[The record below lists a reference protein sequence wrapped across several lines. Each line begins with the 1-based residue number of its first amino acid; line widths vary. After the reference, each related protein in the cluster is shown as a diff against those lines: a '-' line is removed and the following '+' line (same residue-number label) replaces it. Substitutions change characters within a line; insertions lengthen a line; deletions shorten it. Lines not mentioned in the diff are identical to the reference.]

1 MKKAGIA
8 IVLYVFILSNS
19 VSAKDFGNRGGNYPV
34 AEESILLSLQRKLGA
49 LDLKK
54 EEERMRKVAEERV
67 KNPAPVSGIV
77 PAKET
82 REFWHDPT
90 YILTEDAVLPCGRV
104 LYKAGTAVNPLDYMD
119 LGRRLFFVDGREKK
133 QVEWL
138 KSRLLP
144 DSSSGENKIEDRII
158 LVGGSPVELQD
169 KLGFEVYFDQ
179 AGELTTR
186 FGIKGSPA
194 LAEQDGKK
202 LKIVEVALD
211 EEEAGLVPGTHL
223 NKKKIINHEP
233 N

>member
-19 VSAKDFGNRGGNYPV
+19 VSAKDFGNRGANYPV
-34 AEESILLSLQRKLGA
+34 AEESILLMFQKKLGA

-54 EEERMRKVAEERV
+54 EEERMRRIAEERV

-104 LYKAGTAVNPLDYMD
+104 LYKAGTRVNPLDYMNLD
-119 LGRRLFFVDGREKK
+119 RRLFFIDGREEK

-138 KSRLLP
+138 KGQLLP
-144 DSSSGENKIEDRII
+144 EERSFDKKIEDRVI

-179 AGELTTR
+179 GGELTTR
-186 FGIKGSPA
+186 FGIRGSPA
-194 LAEQDGKK
+194 VAEQAGKN
-202 LKIVEVALD
+202 LKIVEVAVD
-211 EEEAGLVPGTHL
+211 PE
-223 NKKKIINHEP
+223 K
-233 N
+233 

>member
-19 VSAKDFGNRGGNYPV
+19 VSAKDFGNWGANYPV
-34 AEESILLSLQRKLGA
+34 AEESILLMFQKKLGA

-104 LYKAGTAVNPLDYMD
+104 LYRVGTAVNPLDYMD

-223 NKKKIINHEP
+223 NKKKVINHER

>member
-34 AEESILLSLQRKLGA
+34 AEESILLMFQKKLGA

-54 EEERMRKVAEERV
+54 EEERMRKAAEERV

-104 LYKAGTAVNPLDYMD
+104 LYRAGTRVNPLDYMD
-119 LGRRLFFVDGREKK
+119 LDRRLFFVDGREEK

-194 LAEQDGKK
+194 LAEQDGKS

-211 EEEAGLVPGTHL
+211 EEAAGSVPGMQS
-223 NKKKIINHEP
+223 NKKKIINHER

>member
-8 IVLYVFILSNS
+8 IVLYVFILIS
-19 VSAKDFGNRGGNYPV
+19 SALGKDFGNRGANYPV
-34 AEESILLSLQRKLGA
+34 AEESILLMFQKKLGA

-54 EEERMRKVAEERV
+54 EEERMRRIAEERV

-104 LYKAGTAVNPLDYMD
+104 LYKAGTRVNPLDYMNLD
-119 LGRRLFFVDGREKK
+119 RRLFFIDGREEK

-138 KSRLLP
+138 KGQLLLEERSF
-144 DSSSGENKIEDRII
+144 DKKIEDRVI
-158 LVGGSPVELQD
+158 LVGGSPVDIQD

-179 AGELTTR
+179 GGELTSK

-202 LKIVEVALD
+202 LKIVEVAVD
-211 EEEAGLVPGTHL
+211 PE
-223 NKKKIINHEP
+223 K
-233 N
+233 

>member
-1 MKKAGIA
+1 M
-8 IVLYVFILSNS
+8 
-19 VSAKDFGNRGGNYPV
+19 
-34 AEESILLSLQRKLGA
+34 LQRKLGA

-54 EEERMRKVAEERV
+54 EEERMRKAAEERV

-104 LYKAGTAVNPLDYMD
+104 LYKAGTRVNPLDYMD
-119 LGRRLFFVDGREKK
+119 LDRRLFFIDGREEK

-138 KSRLLP
+138 KSRLLQ
-144 DSSSGENKIEDRII
+144 DSSSGENQIEDRII

-194 LAEQDGKK
+194 LAEQDGKS

-211 EEEAGLVPGTHL
+211 EEEAGSVPGMQS
-223 NKKKIINHEP
+223 NKKKIINHER

>member
-34 AEESILLSLQRKLGA
+34 AEESILLLFQKKLGA

-54 EEERMRKVAEERV
+54 EEERMRKAAEERV
-67 KNPAPVSGIV
+67 RNPIPVFGIR

-104 LYKAGTAVNPLDYMD
+104 LYKAGTRVNPLDYMD
-119 LGRRLFFVDGREKK
+119 LDRRLFFIDGREEK

-158 LVGGSPVELQD
+158 LVGGSPPEVQD

-211 EEEAGLVPGTHL
+211 EEAAGSVPGMQS
-223 NKKKIINHEP
+223 NKKKIINHER

>member
-19 VSAKDFGNRGGNYPV
+19 VSAKDFGNRGTNYPV
-34 AEESILLSLQRKLGA
+34 AEESILLMFQKKLGA

-54 EEERMRKVAEERV
+54 EEERMRKVAEERI

-104 LYKAGTAVNPLDYMD
+104 LYRAGTAVNPLDYMD

-144 DSSSGENKIEDRII
+144 DSNSGENKIEDRII

-194 LAEQDGKK
+194 LAEQDGKS

-223 NKKKIINHEP
+223 NKKKVINHER

>member
-19 VSAKDFGNRGGNYPV
+19 VSAKDFGNRGTNYPV
-34 AEESILLSLQRKLGA
+34 AEESILLMFQKKLGA

-54 EEERMRKVAEERV
+54 EEERMRKVAEERI

-104 LYKAGTAVNPLDYMD
+104 LYRAGTRVNPLDYMD
-119 LGRRLFFVDGREKK
+119 LDRRLFFVDGREKK

-194 LAEQDGKK
+194 LAEQDGKS

-223 NKKKIINHEP
+223 NKKKVINHER

>member
-19 VSAKDFGNRGGNYPV
+19 VLGKDFGNRGANYPV
-34 AEESILLSLQRKLGA
+34 AEESILLMFQKKLGA

-54 EEERMRKVAEERV
+54 EEERMRKAAEERV
-67 KNPAPVSGIV
+67 KNPTPVSGIV

-104 LYKAGTAVNPLDYMD
+104 LYKAGTRVNPLDYMD
-119 LGRRLFFVDGREKK
+119 LDRRLFFVDGREEK

-179 AGELTTR
+179 AGELTSK

-194 LAEQDGKK
+194 VVVQDGLR
-202 LKIVEVALD
+202 LKID
-211 EEEAGLVPGTHL
+211 EIKLIQ
-223 NKKKIINHEP
+223 K
-233 N
+233 

>member
-8 IVLYVFILSNS
+8 IVLYVFILNNS

-34 AEESILLSLQRKLGA
+34 AEESILLMFQKKLGA

-54 EEERMRKVAEERV
+54 EEERMRKAAEERV

-104 LYKAGTAVNPLDYMD
+104 LYKAGTRVNPLDYMGLD
-119 LGRRLFFVDGREKK
+119 RRLFFIDGREEK

-138 KSRLLP
+138 KGQLLP
-144 DSSSGENKIEDRII
+144 GSSSFDKKIEDRII
-158 LVGGSPVELQD
+158 LVGGSPPEIQD

-179 AGELTTR
+179 GGELTTR
-186 FGIKGSPA
+186 FGIRGSPA
-194 LAEQDGKK
+194 VAEQAGKN
-202 LKIVEVALD
+202 LKIVEVAVD
-211 EEEAGLVPGTHL
+211 EE
-223 NKKKIINHEP
+223 K
-233 N
+233 

>member
-1 MKKAGIA
+1 MRKAGIA
-8 IVLYVFILSNS
+8 IVLYVFILIS
-19 VSAKDFGNRGGNYPV
+19 SALGKDFGNLGANYPV
-34 AEESILLSLQRKLGA
+34 AEESILLMFQKKLGA

-104 LYKAGTAVNPLDYMD
+104 LYRAGTAVNPLDYMD
-119 LGRRLFFVDGREKK
+119 LDRRLFFVDGREEK

-138 KSRLLP
+138 KGQLLP
-144 DSSSGENKIEDRII
+144 EERSFDKKIEDRVI

-194 LAEQDGKK
+194 LAEQDGKS

-211 EEEAGLVPGTHL
+211 EEAAGSVPGMQS
-223 NKKKIINHEP
+223 NKKKIINHER

>member
-34 AEESILLSLQRKLGA
+34 AEESVLLMFQKKLGA

-54 EEERMRKVAEERV
+54 EEERMRKAAEERV

-104 LYKAGTAVNPLDYMD
+104 LYRAGTAVNPLDYMD
-119 LGRRLFFVDGREKK
+119 LDRRLFFVDGREKK

-144 DSSSGENKIEDRII
+144 DSNSGENKIEDRII
-158 LVGGSPVELQD
+158 LVGGSPAELQD

-194 LAEQDGKK
+194 LAVQDGKS

-223 NKKKIINHEP
+223 NKKKIINHER

>member
-19 VSAKDFGNRGGNYPV
+19 VSAKDFGNRGANYPV
-34 AEESILLSLQRKLGA
+34 AEESILLMFQKKLGA

-54 EEERMRKVAEERV
+54 EEERMRKAAVERV

-104 LYKAGTAVNPLDYMD
+104 LYRAGTAVNPLDYMD
-119 LGRRLFFVDGREKK
+119 LDRRLFFVDGREKK

-144 DSSSGENKIEDRII
+144 DSSSGANKIEDRII
-158 LVGGSPVELQD
+158 LVGGSPMELQD

-211 EEEAGLVPGTHL
+211 EEAAGSVPGMQS
-223 NKKKIINHEP
+223 NKKKIINHER

>member
-19 VSAKDFGNRGGNYPV
+19 VSAKDFGNRGANYPV
-34 AEESILLSLQRKLGA
+34 AEESVLFMFQKKLGA

-104 LYKAGTAVNPLDYMD
+104 LYRAGTAVNPLDYMD
-119 LGRRLFFVDGREKK
+119 LDRRLFFVDGREEK

-138 KSRLLP
+138 KGQLLLG
-144 DSSSGENKIEDRII
+144 SSSGENKIEDRII

-169 KLGFEVYFDQ
+169 K
-179 AGELTTR
+179 
-186 FGIKGSPA
+186 S
-194 LAEQDGKK
+194 
-202 LKIVEVALD
+202 
-211 EEEAGLVPGTHL
+211 
-223 NKKKIINHEP
+223 
-233 N
+233 

>member
-1 MKKAGIA
+1 MRKAGIA
-8 IVLYVFILSNS
+8 IVLYVFILIS
-19 VSAKDFGNRGGNYPV
+19 SALGKDFGNLGANYPV
-34 AEESILLSLQRKLGA
+34 AEESILLMFQKKLGA

-54 EEERMRKVAEERV
+54 EEERMRKAAEERV

-104 LYKAGTAVNPLDYMD
+104 LYRAGTRVNPLDYMD
-119 LGRRLFFVDGREKK
+119 LGRRLFFVDGREEK

-194 LAEQDGKK
+194 LAEQDGKS

-211 EEEAGLVPGTHL
+211 EEEAGSVPGMQS
-223 NKKKIINHEP
+223 NKKKIINHER

>member
-19 VSAKDFGNRGGNYPV
+19 VSAKDFGNRGANYPV
-34 AEESILLSLQRKLGA
+34 AEESILLMFQKKLGA

-104 LYKAGTAVNPLDYMD
+104 LYKAGTRVNPLDYMD
-119 LGRRLFFVDGREKK
+119 LDRRLFFVDGREEK

-194 LAEQDGKK
+194 LAEQDGKS

-211 EEEAGLVPGTHL
+211 EEAAGLVPGIQS
-223 NKKKIINHEP
+223 NKKKIINHER

>member
-19 VSAKDFGNRGGNYPV
+19 VSAKDFGNRGANYPV
-34 AEESILLSLQRKLGA
+34 AEESILLMFQKKLGA

-54 EEERMRKVAEERV
+54 EEERMRKAAEERV

-104 LYKAGTAVNPLDYMD
+104 LYRAGTRVNPLDYMD
-119 LGRRLFFVDGREKK
+119 LGRRLFFVDGREEK

-194 LAEQDGKK
+194 LAEQDGKS

-211 EEEAGLVPGTHL
+211 EEAAGSVPGMQS
-223 NKKKIINHEP
+223 NKKKIINHER

>member
-19 VSAKDFGNRGGNYPV
+19 VSAKDFGNRGANYPV
-34 AEESILLSLQRKLGA
+34 AEESILLMFQKKLGA

-54 EEERMRKVAEERV
+54 EEERMHRIAEERV

-104 LYKAGTAVNPLDYMD
+104 LYRAGTAVNPLDYMD
-119 LGRRLFFVDGREKK
+119 LDRRLFFVDGREKK

-144 DSSSGENKIEDRII
+144 DSSSGANKIEDRII
-158 LVGGSPVELQD
+158 LVGGSPMELQD

-211 EEEAGLVPGTHL
+211 EEAAGSVPGMQS
-223 NKKKIINHEP
+223 NKKKIINHER

>member
-1 MKKAGIA
+1 M
-8 IVLYVFILSNS
+8 
-19 VSAKDFGNRGGNYPV
+19 R
-34 AEESILLSLQRKLGA
+34 SI
-49 LDLKK
+49 
-54 EEERMRKVAEERV
+54 AEERV
-67 KNPAPVSGIV
+67 RNPAPVSWVI

-104 LYKAGTAVNPLDYMD
+104 LYKAGTAVNPLDYMNLD
-119 LGRRLFFVDGREKK
+119 RRLFFIDGREEK

-138 KSRLLP
+138 KGQLLLEERSF
-144 DSSSGENKIEDRII
+144 DKKIEDRVI

-194 LAEQDGKK
+194 LAEQDGKS

-223 NKKKIINHEP
+223 NKKKVINHEP